1 MMEKYFPE
9 QFNNWDNEK
18 QRRWIN
24 YRLEQL
30 EIERSRI
37 AEVSRL
43 LAHGKKINISN
54 NECQK

>member
-1 MMEKYFPE
+1 MEKYFPE

-24 YRLEQL
+24 YRLQQL

-43 LAHGKKINISN
+43 LAYGNKIIFSSN
-54 NECQK
+54 EDQQ